1 VIRGNFFFKQS
12 SKTQSTHPYRGME
25 TFKKIFLQAKNLL
38 FPDACALCESAL
50 IGSEEIRVGLCQDC
64 ISSFNS
70 IQTDNG
76 KCKVCGKPL
85 ISEVETCLSCRNAQ
99 HSYDRIWTLFPYTG
113 KYRKLLT
120 AYKFGKKLP
129 LADFFAEK
137 ITEIIRN
144 EPLLENAVIIPVPPR
159 PGKIKEAG
167 WDQVDYLVKRLEKY
181 LPEASVNRPL
191 KRGKSKV
198 QKQLNRSQ
206 RLENLKGRIQI
217 IGNAPNT
224 ALIIDDVITTG
235 STMEVCSNVLKEGG
249 AQTVYGICLVY
260 D

>member
-1 VIRGNFFFKQS
+1 
-12 SKTQSTHPYRGME
+12 ME

-50 IGSEEIRVGLCQDC
+50 IGSDEIRVGLCGDC
-64 ISSFNS
+64 ISSINS
-70 IQTDNG
+70 VPTDNG
-76 KCKVCGKPL
+76 KCIVCGKPL
-85 ISEVETCLSCRNAQ
+85 ISEVETCLSCRDAR

-137 ITEIIRN
+137 ITELIKN
-144 EPLLENAVIIPVPPR
+144 EPLLENAVIVPVPPR

-181 LPEASVNRPL
+181 LPEASVKRLL

-198 QKQLNRSQ
+198 QKQLNRSE
-206 RLENLKGRIQI
+206 RLENLKGRITI
-217 IGNAPNT
+217 NGNAPNT
-224 ALIIDDVITTG
+224 AVVIDDVITTG
-235 STMEVCSNVLKEGG
+235 STMGVCSTVLKEGG
-249 AQTVYGICLVY
+249 AQKVYGICLVY